1 MAKQRYINTRFW
13 DDGYIVTLDPIEK
26 LLFIYF
32 LTNPLTEM
40 SGAYEIPLR
49 RIAFDTG
56 IDADMVLK
64 IIRRFADEDKIIYRD
79 GWILV
84 CNFIK
89 HQAIN
94 PKIQTGIEMSV
105 SRCPDWIKD
114 RLTIAYD
121 SLSHLNS
128 NSNLNSNLNSNSNSG
143 SAAGDRREDDV
154 DMSTELGYPLQ
165 DLLSAFPDLIL
176 TPAQCGQIES
186 VVTIQDSAAW
196 KATIEKYQLNYNP
209 ALKRYLP
216 DKVGN
221 LLGVFRDEKQK
232 LEKQNGTN
240 KPQSFQDRRAELARE
255 SYKRESELRQRV
267 AARDR
272 ELSEQVVSDS
282 GRQLPSFEPNAD

>member
-49 RIAFDTG
+49 RVAFDTG

-128 NSNLNSNLNSNSNSG
+128 NSNLNSNLNSNSG
-143 SAAGDRREDDV
+143 YAADEREGGADI
-154 DMSTELGYPLQ
+154 STELGYPLQ
-165 DLLSAFPDLIL
+165 DLLSAFPNLVL

-186 VVTIQDSAAW
+186 VVTTQDRAAW

-209 ALKRYLP
+209 ELKQYLP
-216 DKVGN
+216 QKVGN
-221 LLGVFRDEKQK
+221 LLGVFRDEKQR
-232 LEKQNGTN
+232 LEREQNRN
-240 KPQSFQDRRAELARE
+240 NNQRSEREKSAERGFNAVTLID
-255 SYKRESELRQRV
+255 ELRRQGQEV
-267 AARDR
+267 SSGDNGHNPQNAILI
-272 ELSEQVVSDS
+272 ESSE
-282 GRQLPSFEPNAD
+282 PH